1 MKLNLGLDSGT
12 RFGHILNFKFRDGF
26 TKKKLLFFWILS
38 KLPPDLKFVTNIM
51 NYIRREKNVMWK
63 NFSFPC
69 LTFVAKLKIS
79 PSVERFQMSLH
90 DRCGEI

>member
-38 KLPPDLKFVTNIM
+38 KWGGEGLPKFLIT
-51 NYIRREKNVMWK
+51 
-63 NFSFPC
+63 FS
-69 LTFVAKLKIS
+69 
-79 PSVERFQMSLH
+79 
-90 DRCGEI
+90 

>member
-38 KLPPDLKFVTNIM
+38 KLGGGRALPKLFVT
-51 NYIRREKNVMWK
+51 
-63 NFSFPC
+63 FS
-69 LTFVAKLKIS
+69 
-79 PSVERFQMSLH
+79 
-90 DRCGEI
+90 